1 MPTTIHATEK
11 PLSEI
16 FSNYFAFSIPPYQRP
31 YSWTIEQASELL
43 TDILSFLGNDSC
55 PIAEVNPYF
64 LGSIVL
70 IKSEGN
76 DAKSTEADVVDG
88 QQRLTTLT
96 ILLSALR
103 KLDKSGLEIE
113 DYLFQAPRRAQG
125 LPARYR
131 LKLRP
136 KDEKFFCDHI
146 QKESGIDSLLQLN
159 TTQLS
164 DSRQRIQENA
174 RYFLDTLLPLG
185 EAKRER
191 LVSYLVTRCFLVVV
205 STPDLDSA
213 YRIFSVL
220 NARGLNLS
228 LTDLLKSE
236 IIGAIPE
243 QKQDSYTHIWES
255 EEEDLGREAFQELFS
270 HIRMI
275 HRKTKLR
282 ESALSEFR
290 KYILPDIQPPERF
303 IDEVL
308 KPNSDALETIKK
320 ANYQGGDETETV
332 NNCLEWLN
340 RIDNFD
346 WVPSAILYIS
356 KHKNYSPELLKRF
369 CADLERLAAG
379 LMILRENINS
389 RINRYAELLTS
400 IEKDNDLYADGS
412 PLQLTPEETTK
423 ILDILNG
430 DLYLMT
436 RIRKYVLLR
445 LDSALTEGTATYKY
459 PIITIEHVLPQN
471 PSKDSQWMQWFNNQ
485 AHSQYV
491 HKIGNL
497 ALLSRKKNSQ
507 AQNYEF
513 EKKKTG
519 YFSSSAGG
527 INSFVLTTQV
537 LQQTQWTP
545 EVIRQRQQESIE
557 ELKKLWRL

>member
-1 MPTTIHATEK
+1 MPTAIHATEK
-11 PLSEI
+11 PLSKV
-16 FSNYFAFSIPPYQRP
+16 FSDDYSFSIPPYQRP
-31 YSWTIEQASELL
+31 YAWTKEQASELL
-43 TDILSFLGNDSC
+43 ADIFAFLGDDSDD
-55 PIAEVNPYF
+55 ISESNPYF

-76 DAKSTEADVVDG
+76 DAKDAKADVVDG

-96 ILLSALR
+96 ILLSVIR
-103 KLDKSGLEIE
+103 ELDPSPGITKYLYQPE
-113 DYLFQAPRRAQG
+113 DELQG
-125 LPARYR
+125 IPASYR

-136 KDEKFFCDHI
+136 KDEKFFRDHI
-146 QKESGIDSLLQLN
+146 QKESGLDNLLRLNSTSLTDSQ
-159 TTQLS
+159 
-164 DSRQRIQENA
+164 QRIQENA
-174 RYFLDTLLPLG
+174 RYFLDTLRPVDKTG
-185 EAKRER
+185 RKR
-191 LVSYLVTRCFLVVV
+191 LVRYLITRCFLVVV

-255 EEEDLGREAFQELFS
+255 EEEDLGREAFQEVFS

-275 HRKTKLR
+275 HRKAKLR
-282 ESALSEFR
+282 ESALNEFR
-290 KYILPDIQPPERF
+290 KYILPDIQSPECF

-308 KPNSDALETIKK
+308 KPSSDALETIKK

-332 NNCLEWLN
+332 VNCLEWLN

-346 WVPSAILYIS
+346 WVPPAILYIS
-356 KHKNYSPELLKRF
+356 KHKSYSPELLKRF
-369 CADLERLAAG
+369 FTDLERLAAG
-379 LMILRENINS
+379 LMILRANINT

-400 IEKDNDLYADGS
+400 IEEDGDLYADDS
-412 PLQLTPEETTK
+412 PLQLTPEETTE

-430 DLYLMT
+430 NLYLMT

-471 PSKDSQWMQWFNNQ
+471 PNKDSQWMQWFSDQ
-485 AHSQYV
+485 ERSQYV

-497 ALLSRKKNSQ
+497 TLLSRRKNSE

-527 INSFVLTTQV
+527 INSFVSTTQV
-537 LQQTQWTP
+537 LLYKQWTP

-557 ELKKLWRL
+557 KLKKLWRL

>member
-1 MPTTIHATEK
+1 MPTAIHATER
-11 PLSEI
+11 PLSEV

-31 YSWTIEQASELL
+31 YSWTVEQASDLL
-43 TDILSFLGNDSC
+43 TDVLAFLGNDSY

-76 DAKSTEADVVDG
+76 DAKSAEADVVDG

-96 ILLSALR
+96 ILLSVLR

-113 DYLFQAPRRAQG
+113 DYLFQAPKKTQG

-146 QKESGIDSLLQLN
+146 QNESGIDSLLQLS
-159 TTQLS
+159 TTQLT

-174 RYFLDTLLPLG
+174 RYFLDTLSPLD

-243 QKQDSYTHIWES
+243 QKQDSYTHVWES
-255 EEEDLGREAFQELFS
+255 EEEDLGRDAFQELFS

-275 HRKTKLR
+275 HRKAKLR
-282 ESALSEFR
+282 EAALKEFR
-290 KYILPDIQPPERF
+290 DHILPTIQPPERF

-308 KPNSDALETIKK
+308 KPNSDALEIIKK
-320 ANYQGGDETETV
+320 ANYQGGAEKETV
-332 NNCLEWLN
+332 NDCLRWLN

-346 WVPSAILYIS
+346 WIPPAILYIS
-356 KHKNYSPELLKRF
+356 KHIKYSPDLLKEF
-369 CADLERLAAG
+369 FIDLERLAAG
-379 LMILRENINS
+379 LMILRANANT
-389 RINRYAELLTS
+389 RINRYADLLMS
-400 IEKDNDLYADGS
+400 IEKDDDLYVDGS
-412 PLQLTPEETTK
+412 PLQLTSVETTE

-430 DLYLMT
+430 DLYLMK

-445 LDSALTEGTATYKY
+445 LDSALTDGAATHNH
-459 PIITIEHVLPQN
+459 PIVTIEHVLPQN
-471 PSKDSQWMQWFNNQ
+471 PDKDSQWVKRFNDRE
-485 AHSQYV
+485 HSQYV

-497 ALLSRKKNSQ
+497 TLLSRKKNAQ
-507 AQNYEF
+507 AQNYDF
-513 EKKKTG
+513 DKKKAG

-527 INSFVLTTQV
+527 ISSFVLTFQV
-537 LQQTQWTP
+537 SQEPKWTP
-545 EVIRQRQQESIE
+545 AVIEKRQQESIS

>member
-1 MPTTIHATEK
+1 MPTAIHATEK
-11 PLSEI
+11 PLSKI
-16 FSNYFAFSIPPYQRP
+16 FSNDYSFSIPPYQRP
-31 YSWTIEQASELL
+31 YAWTKEQASELL
-43 TDILSFLGNDSC
+43 SDILSFLGNDSDD
-55 PIAEVNPYF
+55 ISKSNPYF
-64 LGSIVL
+64 LGSVVL

-76 DAKSTEADVVDG
+76 GARDAEADVVDG

-96 ILLSALR
+96 ILLSVIR
-103 KLDKSGLEIE
+103 ELDQRSGITKYLYQPE
-113 DYLFQAPRRAQG
+113 DELQDI
-125 LPARYR
+125 PASYR

-136 KDEKFFCDHI
+136 KDEKFFRDYI
-146 QKESGIDSLLQLN
+146 QKESGLDDLLRLNSTSLTDSQ
-159 TTQLS
+159 
-164 DSRQRIQENA
+164 QRIQENA
-174 RYFLDTLLPLG
+174 RYFLDTLKLIT
-185 EAKRER
+185 ETERKR
-191 LVSYLVTRCFLVVV
+191 LVKYLITRCFLVVV

-236 IIGAIPE
+236 IIGAISN
-243 QKQDSYTHIWES
+243 QQQDSYTHIWES

-275 HRKTKLR
+275 HRKAKLR
-282 ESALSEFR
+282 ETALNEFR

-308 KPNSDALETIKK
+308 KPSSDALETIKK
-320 ANYQGGDETETV
+320 ANYQGGDETEAV
-332 NNCLEWLN
+332 NSCLEWLN

-356 KHKNYSPELLKRF
+356 KHKNYSPELLKSF
-369 CADLERLAAG
+369 FIDLERLAAG
-379 LMILRENINS
+379 LMILRANINT
-389 RINRYAELLTS
+389 RINRYAELLTC
-400 IEKDNDLYADGS
+400 IEKDNDLYANGS
-412 PLQLTPEETTK
+412 PLQLTPEETSE

-445 LDSALTEGTATYKY
+445 LDSVLTEGTATYKS

-471 PSKDSQWMQWFNNQ
+471 PSEDSQWMQWFNDQ
-485 AHSQYV
+485 ARSQYV

-497 ALLSRKKNSQ
+497 TLLSRKKNSQ

-545 EVIRQRQQESIE
+545 EVIRQRQQEAIE
-557 ELKKLWRL
+557 KLKYLWRL